1 MRLLPLVFVFGFALA
16 LSAQTAAADVETLMR
31 NGHWKRA
38 RQAAEE
44 DYREHSKDA
53 AAAYRLGR
61 ARHAFLN
68 LEEAI
73 NYGELAVSLD
83 PKVDAYHR
91 ALGEAYEDQIGHVSL
106 FKQLGYSRRIRAELD
121 AASAI
126 APKDPDNLNDQIN
139 YLLYAPAIAGGDKGK
154 AAQLAGDLVQ
164 IDRARG
170 YLALARIARERKEED
185 KLEGFY
191 QEAVKANPQ
200 NYEARLA
207 LATFYFEPARR
218 NLALTERHAK
228 AAIELNPDRI
238 GGYRWLA
245 SALASQRR
253 FDETTQVLS
262 RAEATISD
270 DLSPYVYAGRA
281 LLRDAI
287 ELPRAE
293 SFLQKYLT
301 ETKEPEAGAPLLAGA
316 HWSLGLVY
324 EKEGRLPDAK
334 SELETALRLKP
345 DFQPA
350 RKDLDRLKQT
360 H

>member
-1 MRLLPLVFVFGFALA
+1 MRLVPLTFTVALA
-16 LSAQTAAADVETLMR
+16 LVLSALAETDIEILMR

-38 RQAAEE
+38 RQSAEAG
-44 DYREHSKDA
+44 YREHPNDA
-53 AAAYRLGR
+53 QAVYRLAR
-61 ARHAFLN
+61 VRHAFLN
-68 LEEAI
+68 LDEAI
-73 NYGELAVSLD
+73 KYGELAVRLD

-91 ALGEAYEDQIGHVSL
+91 ELAESYEDQIGHVSL

-121 AASAI
+121 AASTI
-126 APKDPDNLNDQIN
+126 APKDPDNLNHQIN
-139 YLLYAPAIAGGDKGK
+139 YLLYAPGIAGGDKGK
-154 AAQLAGDLVQ
+154 AAELANNLVQ
-164 IDRARG
+164 IDRSRG
-170 YLALARIARERKEED
+170 YLALARIARERKEDE
-185 KLEGFY
+185 KLEQLY
-191 QEAVKANPQ
+191 QEAAKANPE

-207 LATFYFEPARR
+207 LAAFYFEPAHQ
-218 NLALTERHAK
+218 NLTLMEQHAK
-228 AAIELNPDRI
+228 AAMELNPDRI

-253 FDETTQVLS
+253 FNEMVQVLS
-262 RAEATISD
+262 RAEVTIPD
-270 DLSPYVYAGRA
+270 DLSPYVYAARA

-293 SFLQKYLT
+293 SYLQKYLT

-324 EKEGRLPDAK
+324 EKEGRLPAAR

-350 RKDLDRLKQT
+350 RKDLERLKQT
-360 H
+360 R